1 MNEPSEQLVDQ
12 RVRNGIIWYL
22 QTASDE
28 AEMRK
33 YQRNVPYVNVGNEM
47 INQWEDWVQPGWFD
61 TYCEPVFSV
70 EEKAAMRAYQSV
82 WEAIAESTPDPLPDS
97 IEDTLG
103 LKQWPLLMEAARNA
117 LAVFM
122 KRGLFDSEVEEKF

>member
-1 MNEPSEQLVDQ
+1 MNEPSKQLVNQ
-12 RVRNGIIWYL
+12 RVRNGIILYL
-22 QTASDE
+22 ETASDE
-28 AEMRK
+28 AEQRR
-33 YQRNVPYVNVGNEM
+33 YQRSVPYVNVGNEM
-47 INQWEDWVQPGWFD
+47 INQWEDWVRLDLFD

-70 EEKAAMRAYQSV
+70 EEQAAMCAYQSV
-82 WEAIAESTPDPLPDS
+82 WEAVAASTPDPLPDS